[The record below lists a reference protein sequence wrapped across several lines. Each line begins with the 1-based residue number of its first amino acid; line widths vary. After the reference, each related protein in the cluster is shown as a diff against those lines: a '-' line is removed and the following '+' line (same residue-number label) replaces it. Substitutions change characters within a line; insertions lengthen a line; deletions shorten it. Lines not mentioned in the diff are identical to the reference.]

1 MGSEELVDAVLAD
14 RRTAPIDERLR
25 AMLGYLEAVTLRPG
39 EVTAADADTVRA
51 AGVSDQGMVDAL
63 LVCAYFNL
71 IDRLADSF
79 AFTPISNALGH
90 EGLLQHEAEFLERG
104 YV

>member
-1 MGSEELVDAVLAD
+1 MLAD
-14 RRTAPIDERLR
+14 WRTAPVDPKLR
-25 AMLGYLEAVTLRPG
+25 AILGYLEAVTVRPESVG
-39 EVTAADADTVRA
+39 ADDAATVRA
-51 AGVSDQGMVDAL
+51 AGVSDDAIVDAL

-79 AFTPISNALGH
+79 AFTPISLTLGAQ
-90 EGLLQHEAEFLERG
+90 GLLEHEAKFLARG

>member
-1 MGSEELVDAVLAD
+1 
-14 RRTAPIDERLR
+14 
-25 AMLGYLEAVTLRPG
+25 MLGYLELVTLRPG
-39 EVTAADADTVRA
+39 EVGADDVAAVRA
-51 AGVSDQGMVDAL
+51 AGVSDEAIVDAL

-79 AFTPISNALGH
+79 HFTPISHTLGR
-90 EGLLQHEAEFLERG
+90 EGLLSHEAKFLERG

>member
-1 MGSEELVDAVLAD
+1 
-14 RRTAPIDERLR
+14 
-25 AMLGYLEAVTLRPG
+25 MLGYLEAVTLRPEDLRG
-39 EVTAADADTVRA
+39 EDADAVRA
-51 AGVSDQGMVDAL
+51 AGVSDQAMVDAL

-79 AFTPISNALGH
+79 RFTPISETLGA
-90 EGLLQHEAEFLERG
+90 EGLLEHEATFLARG

>member
-1 MGSEELVDAVLAD
+1 VLAD
-14 RRTAPIDERLR
+14 WRTAPIEPPLR
-25 AMLGYLEAVTLRPG
+25 AMLGYLEAVTLRPA
-39 EVTAADADTVRA
+39 EVGPDDATAVRA
-51 AGVSDQGMVDAL
+51 AGVSDQAIVDAL

-79 AFTPISNALGH
+79 HFTPISHTLGR
-90 EGLLQHEAEFLERG
+90 EGLLSHEAKFLARG

>member
-1 MGSEELVDAVLAD
+1 MDAVLTD
-14 RRTAPIDERLR
+14 WRTARIEPQLR
-25 AMLGYLEAVTLRPG
+25 SMLGYLETVTLRPETLG
-39 EVTAADADTVRA
+39 RADADAARA
-51 AGVSDQGMVDAL
+51 AGVSDDAIVDAL

-79 AFTPISNALGH
+79 AFTPISHVIGQ
-90 EGLLQHEAEFLERG
+90 EGLMRREAEFLERG

>member
-1 MGSEELVDAVLAD
+1 V
-14 RRTAPIDERLR
+14 
-25 AMLGYLEAVTLRPG
+25 LGYLEAVTLRPG
-39 EVTAADADTVRA
+39 ELRAEDADAVRG
-51 AGVSDQGMVDAL
+51 AGVSDQAMVDAL

-79 AFTPISNALGH
+79 GFTPISHVIGH
-90 EGLLQHEAEFLERG
+90 DGLMRREAEFLERG

>member
-1 MGSEELVDAVLAD
+1 LGSEELVEAVLAD
-14 RRTAPIDERLR
+14 WRTAPIDEKLR

-39 EVTAADADTVRA
+39 EVTATDADAVRA

-79 AFTPISNALGH
+79 AFTPISRALGH
-90 EGLLQHEAEFLERG
+90 DGLLRHEAEFLERG